1 MAEVEEAPQEGRIA
15 RSMADKRAVSVAK
28 TCGVSG
34 TVVTG
39 MSGAE
44 VVAAPADG
52 VSSSPEDITE
62 RMNKDKFQKK
72 IRKPAAHH

>member
-1 MAEVEEAPQEGRIA
+1 MAKVEEAPQEGRIA
-15 RSMADKRAVSVAK
+15 CSITDKRAVSMAK
-28 TCGVSG
+28 TCGVAG
-34 TVVTG
+34 TVVAG
-39 MSGAE
+39 VWGAE